1 MRCLCSL
8 TDVFFIKKA
17 TFFSTVI
24 ASGFLSGIPFNA
36 AAKSAL
42 LSKEERDNLSPDQV
56 IEMLKAGNKRFRNG
70 EKLEHDFLSQKRT
83 SRGGQYP
90 VAVILGCIDSRTPA
104 EIITDTGIGELFN
117 CRVAGN
123 IENDDILGSLEF
135 SCALSGAKVVMVMG
149 HTKCGAI
156 KGAASDAK
164 LGNLTSLLEK
174 IKPAIEKT
182 NYSGEKDVN
191 DYQYIDAIARSN
203 VLLTIENIRNKSAV
217 LASLENDRKIKIV
230 GTLYHLEGGRL
241 EFL

>member
-1 MRCLCSL
+1 MGHERRL
-8 TDVFFIKKA
+8 FIKKA
-17 TFFSTVI
+17 MLFSTVI
-24 ASGFLSGIPFNA
+24 ASGLLTGIPFSA
-36 AAKSAL
+36 GAKSGL
-42 LSKEERDNLSPDQV
+42 LSKEERDELSPDEV
-56 IEMLKAGNKRFRNG
+56 IDMLKSGNNRFRNG
-70 EKLEHDFLSQKRT
+70 EKLEHDFLSQKRI
-83 SRGGQYP
+83 SKGGQYP

-156 KGAASDAK
+156 KGAVSNAE

-174 IKPAIEKT
+174 IKPAINKT
-182 NYSGEKDVN
+182 DYPGEKDAN
-191 DYQYIDAIARSN
+191 DYKYIDAVAKTN
-203 VLLTIENIRNKSAV
+203 VQLTMENIREKSSI
-217 LASLENDRKIKIV
+217 LASLEKEGKIKIV
-230 GTLYHLEGGRL
+230 GTLYHLDGGRL